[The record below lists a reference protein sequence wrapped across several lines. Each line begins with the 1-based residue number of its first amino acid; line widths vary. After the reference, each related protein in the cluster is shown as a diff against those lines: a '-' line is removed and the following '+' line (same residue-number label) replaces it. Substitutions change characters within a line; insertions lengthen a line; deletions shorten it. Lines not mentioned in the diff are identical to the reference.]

1 MIVAPI
7 TISSLRQ
14 EVIDFTIPYLDLHIG
29 VIMKKKEREKG
40 FLDFMDPYTNEV
52 WFLLVSGT
60 VYVGLLLAI
69 CNKLSPYGYYGQVI
83 QADANVLGN
92 NTLLS
97 SLRLG
102 VFKVRTYRLG
112 IGHTQSTLP
121 VGGNRSILEK
131 THNFRQGVDLLFSLE
146 CDE

>member
-7 TISSLRQ
+7 MNTASRQ
-14 EVIDFTIPYLDLHIG
+14 EVIDLTIPYLDLHIG
-29 VIMKKKEREKG
+29 VILKKKEREKG
-40 FLDFMDPYTNEV
+40 FLDFMDPYTNDV

-92 NTLLS
+92 KYCALLS
-97 SLRLG
+97 SLP
-102 VFKVRTYRLG
+102 F
-112 IGHTQSTLP
+112 
-121 VGGNRSILEK
+121 GG
-131 THNFRQGVDLLFSLE
+131 FRVSQLCLWE
-146 CDE
+146 EI